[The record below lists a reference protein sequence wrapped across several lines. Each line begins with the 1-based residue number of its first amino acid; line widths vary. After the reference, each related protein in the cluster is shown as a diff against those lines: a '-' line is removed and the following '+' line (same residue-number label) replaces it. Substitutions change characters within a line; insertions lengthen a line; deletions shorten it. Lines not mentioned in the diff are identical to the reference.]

1 MASILSVE
9 QLQGLAAGSTPNTIT
24 VPTGQKIVGTD
35 SGSVYAPG
43 MVIQTVYYETTTQVF
58 GGSNTGTYF
67 DVGMAANITPKFAT
81 SKILVNVTMRL
92 FTQQGCN
99 AIVRTRRD
107 TTNIHAIARYG
118 LSDNEGTVGDGDYY
132 VCHTL
137 DSPATTNQISY
148 NVQVGRQSGSNNWYA
163 HLDNDKSTI
172 VLQEVAQ

>member
-9 QLQGLAAGSTPNTIT
+9 QLQGLNSGSTPNVITI
-24 VPTGQKIVGTD
+24 PAGQTLH
-35 SGSVYAPG
+35 APG
-43 MVIQTVYYETTTQVF
+43 HVIQTVYHETTAQIV

-67 DVGMAANITPKFAT
+67 DVGMAANITPKFAN

-118 LSDNEGTVGDGDYY
+118 LSDNEGSVGDGEYY
-132 VCHTL
+132 VCHVL

-148 NVQVGRQSGSNNWYA
+148 NVQVGRQSGSNNWYVS
-163 HLDNDKSTI
+163 LDNDKSTI
-172 VLQEVAQ
+172 VLQEIAQ

>member
-1 MASILSVE
+1 MASIVSVE
-9 QLQGLAAGSTPNTIT
+9 QIKGLAAGSTPNTISI
-24 VPTGQKIVGTD
+24 PAGQTFH
-35 SGSVYAPG
+35 APG
-43 MVIQTVYYETTTQVF
+43 HVIQTVYHETTSQVV

-67 DVGMAANITPKFAT
+67 DCGMALNITPKFAT

-118 LSDNEGTVGDGDYY
+118 LSDNEASVGDGEYY
-132 VCHTL
+132 VCHVL

-148 NVQVGRQSGSNNWYA
+148 NVQVGRQSGSNNWYVSIDA
-163 HLDNDKSTI
+163 DKSTI
-172 VLQEVAQ
+172 VLQEIAQ